1 MNPDDDDDDIM
12 CDLSEEGEKSQRRQG
27 EVEEANLLP
36 ADNMEGGALFTFELR
51 EGRMP
56 QRWRNVVHKTR
67 HSASLQQTREVVRG
81 DRLGEELSNAVR
93 EALINVLKLHPTL
106 RERE

>member
-1 MNPDDDDDDIM
+1 
-12 CDLSEEGEKSQRRQG
+12 
-27 EVEEANLLP
+27 
-36 ADNMEGGALFTFELR
+36 MEGGALFTFELR

-81 DRLGEELSNAVR
+81 DRLRVSEIGQGEESSERFATYMSQLTR
-93 EALINVLKLHPTL
+93 QLKL
-106 RERE
+106 